1 MKPGHMKPGRLSCLL
16 ALALSLAAVPAVAQ
30 IVMKAGTATINDV
43 QHEYLK
49 RLAERIA
56 KQAPAKL
63 KVEVYPAEQL
73 GNNARMLEGL
83 TIGTVEAVIGPPE
96 FIVGVDPRFQVIGA
110 PGLVKDLQHGA
121 RLTQDAKFR
130 EALFGFGEAKGIK
143 GIGLVLY
150 GASSYATRKPVR
162 SLADFQGMKI
172 RVLASP
178 MHTVPL
184 AKLGATGVPMP
195 PSEAIQAIASG
206 AIDGARTGITIFTT
220 FKYYDLVKTVT
231 VADGDGMIFAM
242 FYVGKNW
249 FDRLPKDV
257 QKVIADTAKALEP
270 EMNQFTIDLNK
281 KAEDEWKARGG
292 EIIRI
297 TGRDQAEFEKRM
309 RAGADEVAQKNPR
322 IKDAYELMAERAK
335 ATAK

>member
-1 MKPGHMKPGRLSCLL
+1 MKPSRLSWLL
-16 ALALSLAAVPAVAQ
+16 ALGLSVAAAPGLAQP
-30 IVMKAGTATINDV
+30 VMKIGTATINDV
-43 QHEYLK
+43 QHEWAN
-49 RLAERIA
+49 RFAARAA
-56 KQAPAKL
+56 KQAPGKL

-96 FIVGVDPRFQVIGA
+96 FIVGVDPRFQIVGA
-110 PGLVKDLQHGA
+110 PGLVKDIQHAA

-143 GIGLVLY
+143 GIGLVVY
-150 GASSYATRKPVR
+150 GGNTYATRRPVR

-195 PSEAIQAIASG
+195 PSEAVQAIASG
-206 AIDGARTGITIFTT
+206 AIDGARTGMTIFTT

-231 VADGDGMIFAM
+231 MADGDGMIYSM

-257 QKVIADTAKALEP
+257 QKVIVDTATALEP
-270 EMNQFTIDLNK
+270 EMNQYTIDLNR
-281 KAEDEWKARGG
+281 KAEEEWKARGG

-322 IKDAYELMAERAK
+322 IKEAYELMAERAK
-335 ATAK
+335 ATSK

>member
-1 MKPGHMKPGRLSCLL
+1 MKPSRLSWLL
-16 ALALSLAAVPAVAQ
+16 ALALGVAAAPGLAQP
-30 IVMKAGTATINDV
+30 VMKIGTATINDV
-43 QHEYLK
+43 QHEWAK
-49 RLAERIA
+49 RFAARVA
-56 KQAPAKL
+56 KQAAGKL

-96 FIVGVDPRFQVIGA
+96 FIVGVDPRFQIVGA
-110 PGLVKDLQHGA
+110 PGLVKDIQHGA

-130 EALFGFGEAKGIK
+130 QALFGFGEAKGIR
-143 GIGLVLY
+143 GIGLVVY
-150 GASSYATRKPVR
+150 GGNTYATRKPVR

-184 AKLGATGVPMP
+184 SKLGATGVPMP
-195 PSEAIQAIASG
+195 PSEAVQAISSG

-231 VADGDGMIFAM
+231 IADGDGMIFSM

-257 QKVIADTAKALEP
+257 QKLVIDTAKALEP
-270 EMNQFTIDLNK
+270 EMNQYTIDLNR
-281 KAEDEWKARGG
+281 KAEEVWKARGG
-292 EIIRI
+292 EVIRI
-297 TGRDQAEFEKRM
+297 TGADQVEFEKRM

-322 IKDAYELMAERAK
+322 IKDAYQLMAERAK
-335 ATAK
+335 ATSK

>member
-1 MKPGHMKPGRLSCLL
+1 MKPSRLSWLL
-16 ALALSLAAVPAVAQ
+16 ALALGVAAAPGFAQ
-30 IVMKAGTATINDV
+30 PVMKIGTATINDV
-43 QHEYLK
+43 QHEWANRFAAGLT
-49 RLAERIA
+49 
-56 KQAPAKL
+56 KQAPGKL

-96 FIVGVDPRFQVIGA
+96 FIVGVDPRFQIVGA
-110 PGLVKDLQHGA
+110 PGLVKDIQHGA

-130 EALFGFGEAKGIK
+130 EALFGFGEAKGIR
-143 GIGLVLY
+143 GIGLVVY
-150 GASSYATRKPVR
+150 GGNTYATRKPVR

-195 PSEAIQAIASG
+195 PSEAVQAIASG
-206 AIDGARTGITIFTT
+206 AIDGARTGMTIFTT

-231 VADGDGMIFAM
+231 QVDGEGMIFSM

-257 QKVIADTAKALEP
+257 QKAIVDTAKALEP
-270 EMNQFTIDLNK
+270 EMNQYTIDLNR
-281 KAEDEWKARGG
+281 KAEEEWKARGG

-335 ATAK
+335 ATSK

>member
-1 MKPGHMKPGRLSCLL
+1 MKPSRLGCLL
-16 ALALSLAAVPAVAQ
+16 ALALGVAAAPACAQ
-30 IVMKAGTATINDV
+30 PVMKLGTATINDV
-43 QHEYLK
+43 QHEWAN
-49 RLAERIA
+49 RFAARVA
-56 KQAPAKL
+56 KQAPGKL

-96 FIVGVDPRFQVIGA
+96 FIVGVDPRFQIVGA
-110 PGLVKDLQHGA
+110 PGLVKDIEHGA

-143 GIGLVLY
+143 GIGLVVY
-150 GASSYATRKPVR
+150 GGNTWATRRPVR

-195 PSEAIQAIASG
+195 PSEAVQAIASG
-206 AIDGARTGITIFTT
+206 AIDGARTGMTIFTT

-231 VADGDGMIFAM
+231 VLDGDGMIYSM
-242 FYVGKNW
+242 FYVAKNW
-249 FDRLPKDV
+249 FDRLPTDV
-257 QKVIADTAKALEP
+257 QKLLADTAKALEP
-270 EMNQFTIDLNK
+270 EMNQYTIDLNR
-281 KAEDEWKARGG
+281 KAEEEWKARGG

-309 RAGADEVAQKNPR
+309 RAAADEVAQKNPR

-335 ATAK
+335 ATSR

>member
-1 MKPGHMKPGRLSCLL
+1 MKPSRLSWLL
-16 ALALSLAAVPAVAQ
+16 ALVLSVAVPGLAQ
-30 IVMKAGTATINDV
+30 PVMKIGTATINDV
-43 QHEYLK
+43 QHEWANRIAA
-49 RLAERIA
+49 RLA
-56 KQAPAKL
+56 KQAPGKL

-96 FIVGVDPRFQVIGA
+96 FIVGVDPRFQIVGA
-110 PGLVKDLQHGA
+110 PGLVKDIQHAA

-130 EALFGFGEAKGIK
+130 EALFGFGEPKGIK
-143 GIGLVLY
+143 GIGLVVY
-150 GASSYATRKPVR
+150 GGNTYATRKPVR
-162 SLADFQGMKI
+162 ALADFQGMKI

-184 AKLGATGVPMP
+184 AKLGATGVPMA
-195 PSEAIQAIASG
+195 PSEAVQAIASG
-206 AIDGARTGITIFTT
+206 AIDGARTGMTIFTT

-231 VADGDGMIFAM
+231 MADGDGMIYSM
-242 FYVGKNW
+242 FYVGKSW
-249 FDRLPKDV
+249 FDRLPKDL
-257 QKVIADTAKALEP
+257 QKVVLDTAKALEP
-270 EMNQFTIDLNK
+270 DMNQYTIDLNR
-281 KAEDEWKARGG
+281 KAEEEWKARGG

-297 TGRDQAEFEKRM
+297 TGRDQVEFEKRM

-335 ATAK
+335 ATSR

>member
-1 MKPGHMKPGRLSCLL
+1 MRSSGLSWLM
-16 ALALSLAAVPAVAQ
+16 ALALGVAAAPGLAQP
-30 IVMKAGTATINDV
+30 VMKVGTATINDV
-43 QHEYLK
+43 QHEWAK
-49 RLAERIA
+49 RFADRVGQ
-56 KQAPAKL
+56 QAAGKL

-96 FIVGVDPRFQVIGA
+96 FIVGVDPRFQIVGA
-110 PGLVKDLQHGA
+110 PGLVKDLQHAA

-130 EALFGFGEAKGIK
+130 EALFGFGEPKGIK
-143 GIGLVLY
+143 GIALAVY
-150 GASSYATRKPVR
+150 GGNAYATRKPVR
-162 SLADFQGMKI
+162 TLADFQGMKI

-184 AKLGATGVPMP
+184 AKIGATGVPMA
-195 PSEAIQAIASG
+195 PSEAVQAIASG

-231 VADGDGMIFAM
+231 IADGDGMIFSM

-249 FDRLPKDV
+249 FDRLPKDL
-257 QKVIADTAKALEP
+257 QKVVADAAKALEP
-270 EMNQFTIDLNK
+270 EMNQYTIELNR
-281 KAEDEWKARGG
+281 KAEEEWKARGG
-292 EIIRI
+292 EVIRI
-297 TGRDQAEFEKRM
+297 KGPDQAEFEKRM

-322 IKDAYELMAERAK
+322 IKDAYELMAARAK
-335 ATAK
+335 ATSK

>member
-1 MKPGHMKPGRLSCLL
+1 MKRGPLSWLL
-16 ALALSLAAVPAVAQ
+16 ALGLSVAAAPALSQP
-30 IVMKAGTATINDV
+30 VMKLGTATINDV
-43 QHEYLK
+43 QHEWAN
-49 RLAERIA
+49 RFAARVA
-56 KQAPAKL
+56 KQAPGKL

-96 FIVGVDPRFQVIGA
+96 FIVGVDARFQIVGA
-110 PGLVKDLQHGA
+110 PGLVKDIEHGA

-130 EALFGFGEAKGIK
+130 QALFGFGEAKGIK
-143 GIGLVLY
+143 GIGLVVY
-150 GASSYATRKPVR
+150 GGNTYATRKPVR

-195 PSEAIQAIASG
+195 PSEAVQAIASG

-220 FKYYDLVKTVT
+220 FKYYDLVKTLTQV
-231 VADGDGMIFAM
+231 DGEGMIFSM

-257 QKVIADTAKALEP
+257 QKVIVDTAKALEP
-270 EMNQFTIDLNK
+270 EMNQYTIDLNR
-281 KAEDEWKARGG
+281 KAEEVWKAKGG

-297 TGRDQAEFEKRM
+297 TGRDQVEFEKRM

-335 ATAK
+335 ATRK

>member
-1 MKPGHMKPGRLSCLL
+1 MKPSQLSWLL
-16 ALALSLAAVPAVAQ
+16 ALVLGVAALPGLAQP
-30 IVMKAGTATINDV
+30 VMKIGTATINDV
-43 QHEYLK
+43 QHEWAK
-49 RLAERIA
+49 RIA
-56 KQAPAKL
+56 ARVAEQAPGKL

-96 FIVGVDPRFQVIGA
+96 FIVGVDPRFQIVGA
-110 PGLVKDLQHGA
+110 PGLVKDIEHGA

-143 GIGLVLY
+143 GIGLVVY
-150 GASSYATRKPVR
+150 GGNTWATRRPVR

-195 PSEAIQAIASG
+195 PSEAVQAIASG
-206 AIDGARTGITIFTT
+206 AIDGARTGMTIFTT

-231 VADGDGMIFAM
+231 VLDGDGMIYSM
-242 FYVGKNW
+242 FYVAKNW
-249 FDRLPKDV
+249 FERLPKDV
-257 QKVIADTAKALEP
+257 QEVVVGTAKALEP
-270 EMNQFTIDLNK
+270 EMNQYTIDLNR
-281 KAEDEWKARGG
+281 KAEEEWKARGG

-297 TGRDQAEFEKRM
+297 TGRDQVEFEKRM
-309 RAGADEVAQKNPR
+309 RAAADEVAQKNPR
-322 IKDAYELMAERAK
+322 IKDAYELMAARAK
-335 ATAK
+335 AVGR

>member
-1 MKPGHMKPGRLSCLL
+1 MKRAPLSCLL
-16 ALALSLAAVPAVAQ
+16 ALGLSVAAASALSQ
-30 IVMKAGTATINDV
+30 SVMKLGTATINDV
-43 QHEYLK
+43 QHEWAN
-49 RLAERIA
+49 RFAARVA
-56 KQAPAKL
+56 KQSAGKL

-96 FIVGVDPRFQVIGA
+96 FIVGVDPRFQIVGA
-110 PGLVKDLQHGA
+110 PGLVKDIQHGA
-121 RLTQDAKFR
+121 RLTQDARFR

-143 GIGLVLY
+143 GIGLVVY
-150 GASSYATRKPVR
+150 GGNTWATRRPVR

-184 AKLGATGVPMP
+184 AKIGATGVPMP

-206 AIDGARTGITIFTT
+206 AIDGARTGMTIFTT

-231 VADGDGMIFAM
+231 ILDGDGMIYSM
-242 FYVGKNW
+242 FYVAKNW

-257 QKVIADTAKALEP
+257 QKVIVDTAKALEP
-270 EMNQFTIDLNK
+270 EMNQYTIDLNR
-281 KAEDEWKARGG
+281 KAEEEWKARGG

-297 TGRDQAEFEKRM
+297 TGRDQVEFEKRM
-309 RAGADEVAQKNPR
+309 RAAADEVAEKNPR
-322 IKDAYELMAERAK
+322 IKEAYELMAERAK
-335 ATAK
+335 ATSK

>member
-1 MKPGHMKPGRLSCLL
+1 MKPSRLSWLL
-16 ALALSLAAVPAVAQ
+16 ALGLSVAAAPGLAQP
-30 IVMKAGTATINDV
+30 VMKIGTATINDV
-43 QHEYLK
+43 QHEWAN
-49 RLAERIA
+49 RFAARVA
-56 KQAPAKL
+56 KQAPGKL

-96 FIVGVDPRFQVIGA
+96 FIVGVDPRFQIVGA
-110 PGLVKDLQHGA
+110 PGLVKDIQHAA
-121 RLTQDAKFR
+121 RLTQDARFR

-143 GIGLVLY
+143 GIGLVVY
-150 GASSYATRKPVR
+150 GGNTYATRRPVR

-195 PSEAIQAIASG
+195 PSEAVQAIASG
-206 AIDGARTGITIFTT
+206 AIDGARTGMTIFTT

-231 VADGDGMIFAM
+231 MADGDGMIYSM

-257 QKVIADTAKALEP
+257 QKVIVDTATALEP
-270 EMNQFTIDLNK
+270 EMNQYTIDLNR
-281 KAEDEWKARGG
+281 KAEEEWKARGG

-322 IKDAYELMAERAK
+322 IKEAYELMAERAK
-335 ATAK
+335 ATSK

>member
-1 MKPGHMKPGRLSCLL
+1 MKPSRLSWLL
-16 ALALSLAAVPAVAQ
+16 ALGLSVAAVPGLAQ
-30 IVMKAGTATINDV
+30 PVMKIGTATINDV
-43 QHEYLK
+43 QHEWANRIAA
-49 RLAERIA
+49 RLA
-56 KQAPAKL
+56 KQAPGKL

-96 FIVGVDPRFQVIGA
+96 FIVGVDPRFQIVGA
-110 PGLVKDLQHGA
+110 PGLVKDIEHAA

-130 EALFGFGEAKGIK
+130 EALFGFGEPKGIK
-143 GIGLVLY
+143 GIGLVVY
-150 GASSYATRKPVR
+150 GGNTYATRKPVR
-162 SLADFQGMKI
+162 ALADFQGMKI

-184 AKLGATGVPMP
+184 AKLGATGVPMA
-195 PSEAIQAIASG
+195 PSEAVQAIASG
-206 AIDGARTGITIFTT
+206 AIDGARTGMTIFTT

-231 VADGDGMIFAM
+231 MADGDGMIYSM

-249 FDRLPKDV
+249 FDRLPKDL
-257 QKVIADTAKALEP
+257 QKMVLDTAKALEP
-270 EMNQFTIDLNK
+270 DMNQYTIDLNR
-281 KAEDEWKARGG
+281 KAEEEWKARGG

-297 TGRDQAEFEKRM
+297 TGRDQVEFEKRM

-335 ATAK
+335 ATSR

>member
-1 MKPGHMKPGRLSCLL
+1 MKPTRLSWLL
-16 ALALSLAAVPAVAQ
+16 ALALGVAAAPGFAQ
-30 IVMKAGTATINDV
+30 PVMKLGTATINDV
-43 QHEYLK
+43 QHEWAN
-49 RLAERIA
+49 RFAARMA
-56 KQAPAKL
+56 KQAGGKL

-83 TIGTVEAVIGPPE
+83 AIGTVEAVIGPPE
-96 FIVGVDPRFQVIGA
+96 FIVGVDPRFQIVGA
-110 PGLVKDLQHGA
+110 PGLVKDIQHGA
-121 RLTQDAKFR
+121 RLTQDTKFR

-143 GIGLVLY
+143 GIGLVVY
-150 GASSYATRKPVR
+150 GGNTYATRKPVR

-184 AKLGATGVPMP
+184 AKIGATGVPMP
-195 PSEAIQAIASG
+195 PSEAVQAIASG
-206 AIDGARTGITIFTT
+206 AIDGARTGMTIFTT

-231 VADGDGMIFAM
+231 VADGDGMIYSM

-257 QKVIADTAKALEP
+257 QQMVADNAKALEP
-270 EMNQFTIDLNK
+270 EMNQYTIDLNR
-281 KAEDEWKARGG
+281 KAEEEWKSRGG

-335 ATAK
+335 ATSK

>member
-1 MKPGHMKPGRLSCLL
+1 MKPSRLSWLL
-16 ALALSLAAVPAVAQ
+16 ALGLSVVVPALAQ
-30 IVMKAGTATINDV
+30 PVMKIGTATINDV
-43 QHEYLK
+43 QHEWANRIAA
-49 RLAERIA
+49 RLA
-56 KQAPAKL
+56 KQAPGKL

-96 FIVGVDPRFQVIGA
+96 FIVGVDPRFQIVGA
-110 PGLVKDLQHGA
+110 PGLVKDIQHAA

-130 EALFGFGEAKGIK
+130 EALFGFGEPKGIK
-143 GIGLVLY
+143 GIGLVVY
-150 GASSYATRKPVR
+150 GGNTYATRKPVR
-162 SLADFQGMKI
+162 ALADFQGMKI

-184 AKLGATGVPMP
+184 AKLGATGVPMA
-195 PSEAIQAIASG
+195 PSEAVQAIASG
-206 AIDGARTGITIFTT
+206 AIDGARTGMTIFTT

-231 VADGDGMIFAM
+231 MADGDGMIYSM

-249 FDRLPKDV
+249 FDRLPKDL
-257 QKVIADTAKALEP
+257 QKVVLDTATALEP
-270 EMNQFTIDLNK
+270 DMNQYTIDLNR
-281 KAEDEWKARGG
+281 KAEEEWKARGG

-297 TGRDQAEFEKRM
+297 TGPDQVEFEKRM

-335 ATAK
+335 ATSR

>member
-1 MKPGHMKPGRLSCLL
+1 MALGLSV
-16 ALALSLAAVPAVAQ
+16 AAAPVFAQ
-30 IVMKAGTATINDV
+30 TVMKIGTATINDV
-43 QHEYLK
+43 QHEWAN
-49 RLAERIA
+49 RFAARIH
-56 KQAPAKL
+56 QQVPGKL

-83 TIGTVEAVIGPPE
+83 TLGTVEAVIGPPE
-96 FIVGVDPRFQVIGA
+96 FIVGVDPRFQIVGA
-110 PGLVKDLQHGA
+110 PGLVKDIVHGA
-121 RLTQDAKFR
+121 RLTQDARFR

-143 GIGLVLY
+143 GIGLVVY
-150 GASSYATRKPVR
+150 GGNVYATRKPVR

-184 AKLGATGVPMP
+184 GKIGATGVPMP
-195 PSEAIQAIASG
+195 PSEAVQAIASG

-231 VADGDGMIFAM
+231 LVDGEGMIFSM

-249 FDRLPKDV
+249 FERLPKDL
-257 QKVIADTAKALEP
+257 QKVVADTAKALEP
-270 EMNQFTIDLNK
+270 EMNQYTIDLNR
-281 KAEDEWKARGG
+281 KAEDVWKAKGG

-297 TGRDQAEFEKRM
+297 TGADQVEFQKRM
-309 RAGADEVAQKNPR
+309 RAGADEVAQKNER
-322 IKDAYELMAERAK
+322 IKKAYELMVERAK

>member
-1 MKPGHMKPGRLSCLL
+1 
-16 ALALSLAAVPAVAQ
+16 
-30 IVMKAGTATINDV
+30 
-43 QHEYLK
+43 
-49 RLAERIA
+49 
-56 KQAPAKL
+56 
-63 KVEVYPAEQL
+63 
-73 GNNARMLEGL
+73 
-83 TIGTVEAVIGPPE
+83 VIGPPE
-96 FIVGVDPRFQVIGA
+96 FIVGVDPRFQIVGA
-110 PGLVKDLQHGA
+110 PGLVKDIEHGA

-143 GIGLVLY
+143 GIGLVVY
-150 GASSYATRKPVR
+150 GGNTYATRKPVR

-195 PSEAIQAIASG
+195 PSEAVQAIASG
-206 AIDGARTGITIFTT
+206 AIDGARTGMTIFTT

-231 VADGDGMIFAM
+231 MADGDGMIYSM

-257 QKVIADTAKALEP
+257 QKAVLDTAKALEP
-270 EMNQFTIDLNK
+270 EMNQYTIDLNR
-281 KAEDEWKARGG
+281 KAEEEWKARGG

-297 TGRDQAEFEKRM
+297 TGSDQAEFEKRM

-322 IKDAYELMAERAK
+322 IKDAYELMAARAK
-335 ATAK
+335 ATSK